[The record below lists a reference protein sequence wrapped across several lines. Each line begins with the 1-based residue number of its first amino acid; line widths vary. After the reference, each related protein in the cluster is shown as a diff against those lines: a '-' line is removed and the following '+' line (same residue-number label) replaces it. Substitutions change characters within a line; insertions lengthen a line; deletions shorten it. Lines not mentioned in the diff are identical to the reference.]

1 MRGKRAIKNVILSV
15 IMQITVMLCGFIV
28 PKLIISEYGS
38 EVNGLQSS
46 ITQFLGYIVLLESGI
61 GPVIRASLYKPI
73 AKKNIREI
81 ENILY
86 TSEKFFKKIALIFI
100 VYILLLCFVFPIFV
114 NKSFNSTFTVSLII
128 IISISTF
135 FEYYFGMTYRLF
147 LRANQES
154 YIISYVQIITSILN
168 TLCVLILIK
177 CDFSIQI
184 VKLFSSLIFVLRPL
198 IQYLYI
204 KKKYKFCYKN
214 VDKKFKL
221 KQKWDGFSQHVAAV
235 IHTNTDIVVLTIF
248 SSLTDVSIY
257 SVYALVIKG
266 IKNLIDSL
274 TNGIDS
280 AFGDM
285 IAKNEIDSLNKS
297 FQKYETIYYAIIIV
311 VFSCALFLI
320 TPFVAV
326 YTRGIS
332 DANYVRYLFG
342 YILVLAEYIYVI
354 RLPYNTLVLSA
365 GLFKEMRRGAWIET
379 LSNIIISVIL
389 VYKFGLIGVAIGTL
403 ISMIYRTVEFII
415 IASRHILKRDYKT
428 VFRKI
433 IMIVF
438 ELILLYIV
446 NTILTKYFNIN
457 SYTIWCLYA
466 IIIFTF
472 SVIFLVIL
480 ERTID
485 YKECKNLVL
494 FFKSKI
500 KKYNI

>member
-204 KKKYKFCYKN
+204 KKKYKFSYKN

-379 LSNIIISVIL
+379 VSNIIISVIL
-389 VYKFGLIGVAIGTL
+389 VYNFGLIGVAIGTL

-415 IASRHILKRDYKT
+415 IASRQILKRDYKT

-433 IMIVF
+433 IMIIF
-438 ELILLYIV
+438 ELILLYIA

-466 IIIFTF
+466 IIIFTC

>member
-285 IAKNEIDSLNKS
+285 IAKNEIDSLDKS